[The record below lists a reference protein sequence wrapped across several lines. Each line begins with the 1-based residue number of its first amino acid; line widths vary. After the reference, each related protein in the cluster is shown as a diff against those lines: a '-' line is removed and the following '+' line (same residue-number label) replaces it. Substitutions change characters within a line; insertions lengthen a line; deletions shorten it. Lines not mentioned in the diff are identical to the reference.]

1 MKFQFS
7 GGDRMKL
14 EKLIKDT
21 GCSLNTVRGER
32 ITDDARIRDILDTEI
47 TDIVNDSRHVTQGCL
62 FFCISGAVR
71 DGHDFA
77 GQVIADG
84 ARVLVVTEGFA
95 LSPED
100 IRELEERCG
109 KEHLED
115 IILAGAKD
123 TRLAMAIISAHF
135 YGDPAS
141 RMKIIGVTGTK
152 GKTTTTYLI
161 RSALLKTGRK
171 AGLIGTIET
180 LYGDVR
186 IPSANTTPESI
197 VLQKTFRDMA
207 DAGVDTVVM
216 EVSSQALKLNRT
228 AGFMFDIGVFTNLS
242 PDHIGPGEHE
252 DFEDYLRC
260 KSLLFRQCRQG
271 VVNMDD
277 PYAEA
282 VLEGHTCDVFTYSA
296 AYDEEDA
303 AAAQGPAKKPDLYAI
318 DPVLNRDPAHPGI
331 SFGTKGVLE
340 EHFRVSQP
348 GKFSVYNALCA
359 ISVCWC
365 LGIDP
370 GKIPD
375 AIKNVNVRGR
385 VEIVPVSSRFT
396 LLIDYAHNAV
406 ALKSLLETLRE
417 YEPGRLVCLFGCGGN
432 RSKERR
438 YEMGEVS
445 GTLADLTIITSDNP
459 RFEEPLDIIKDII
472 TGIEKTDGKYV
483 EIPDRTEAVR
493 YALKNVLDG
502 DIIVLAGKGHEDYQE
517 IRGVKYPMDEREI
530 VERIVREE
538 GPF

>member
-1 MKFQFS
+1 
-7 GGDRMKL
+7 MKL

-21 GCSLNTVRGER
+21 GCRLYTVRGEM
-32 ITDDARIRDILDTEI
+32 ISDDARIRDILDTDI
-47 TDIVNDSRHVTQGCL
+47 PDIVNDSRQVTQGCL

-77 GQVIADG
+77 KQVIADG
-84 ARVLVVTEGFA
+84 ARVLIVTDGFA
-95 LSPED
+95 LSGED
-100 IRELEERCG
+100 IRELEEKCG
-109 KEHLED
+109 EKVLKETV
-115 IILAGAKD
+115 LAGAAD
-123 TRLAMAIISAHF
+123 TRLAMALVSAHF

-180 LYGDVR
+180 LYGDIR

-197 VLQKTFRDMA
+197 VLQKTFKDMA

-216 EVSSQALKLNRT
+216 EVSSQALKLHRT

-252 DFEDYLRC
+252 DFDDYLHC

-271 VVNMDD
+271 VVNWDD
-277 PYAEA
+277 PYAKA
-282 VLEGHTCDVFTYSA
+282 VLEGHTCDLFTYSA
-296 AYDEEDA
+296 AYREDGSDGA
-303 AAAQGPAKKPDLYAI
+303 ASGERPDLYAVS
-318 DPVLNRDPAHPGI
+318 PVLNRDPAHPGI
-331 SFGTKGVLE
+331 SFETKGVLND
-340 EHFRVSQP
+340 HFSVSQP

-365 LGIDP
+365 LGIEP
-370 GKIPD
+370 SEIPD
-375 AIKNVNVRGR
+375 AIRNVSVRGR
-385 VEIVPVSSRFT
+385 VEVLPVSSRFT

-438 YEMGEVS
+438 FEMGEVS

-459 RFEEPLDIIKDII
+459 RFEEPLDIIEDIR
-472 TGIEKTDGKYV
+472 TGIAKTNGKHV
-483 EIPDRTEAVR
+483 DIPDRIEAIR
-493 YALKNVLDG
+493 YALKNAQDG

-530 VERIVREE
+530 VDRIVREE